1 MANYKHEDDTN
12 ENIFISNTLRYKTN
26 KKGSVIGSEPIDFNT
41 DLSEKQAVYITQPDD
56 YPNSK
61 IIVQEIDETGKVL
74 DSNEDLPSNA
84 KYTTIEDR
92 IVDTSSITSPT
103 QHNISIKPL
112 DLSGEVSNLRN
123 EYYSITILQKP
134 HQTIYAYEVDKNGNY
149 TGTVYTE
156 SFFAKKGSIWRYA
169 VVPDREQDTKYW
181 INILQSDN
189 QLITVRTDKSN
200 RHVWR
205 AGVLVAYPDDDKLKD
220 MYPEMLSDS
229 DNRYEYIVVNQ
240 NCRIFATLA
249 YDIYNDKDFHIVRI
263 IRNPHEYIYV
273 TINGITY
280 SDTEFMVE
288 DGVTANITVVTND
301 GYVPATIT
309 INGVD
314 QKSTTKSIT
323 INSETT
329 ISATMA
335 IPIGDEFVLT
345 PGLFI
350 SGNSVYN
357 MHIGQIDFAQTDDSN
372 FIKKKYKYGYTD
384 SNNIDTDISIDSLYG
399 ENSNGI
405 SSVISGVKYVISGLN
420 ESFGFTQTDDYKSIK
435 KIHKYGYND
444 SNNTDNEISI
454 GSLYGE
460 DSNGVSSVMSGV
472 KYVNSGLEESFDEII
487 GLMDYNINELTPKIV
502 YTYDKKNIPLVYTNR
517 LYQDGY
523 KDNYI
528 ESQLSQNDRTKQLYY
543 GTDMNYDSPYLMKMN
558 NSVTKIAGSSYTI
571 GYDYSLKNSSIKK
584 VNAESGTTDDKIFIN
599 IRNSDYS
606 TTGKYANLR
615 NITYG
620 FTDRSKDNYKGFWC
634 IGLYKN
640 NINGESYTDN
650 LDLTKM
656 NLIFLDD
663 KKKELASIKGF
674 QYYSYYVTNT
684 DTWKNATVYLYIK
697 YTQKADM
704 DDMYIYLNRYIGK
717 PISILL
723 NLYNK

>member
-1 MANYKHEDDTN
+1 MANYDHKDDTN

-26 KKGSVIGSEPIDFNT
+26 KKGTVIGSEPIDINA
-41 DLSEKQAVYITQPDD
+41 DLDGNLAVYITQPDD

-61 IIVQEIDETGKVL
+61 IIVQEIDDTGKVIR
-74 DSNEDLPSNA
+74 SNEDLPANA

-92 IVDTSSITSPT
+92 IVDTSSISSPI
-103 QHNISIKPL
+103 QHDISIKPL
-112 DLSGEVSNLRN
+112 DLSGNVANRKN

-134 HQTIYAYEVDKNGNY
+134 HQTIYAYEIDKDGNY
-149 TGTVYTE
+149 TGTVYKE

-288 DGVTANITVVTND
+288 DGVTANITLVTND
-301 GYVPATIT
+301 GYIPATIT

-314 QKSTTKSIT
+314 QKTSTKSIT

-335 IPIGDEFVLT
+335 IPIGDTFILT

-350 SGNSVYN
+350 SDNSVYN
-357 MHIGQIDFAQTDDSN
+357 MHIGQIDFAQTDDFN
-372 FIKKKYKYGYTD
+372 
-384 SNNIDTDISIDSLYG
+384 
-399 ENSNGI
+399 
-405 SSVISGVKYVISGLN
+405 
-420 ESFGFTQTDDYKSIK
+420 SIK

-454 GSLYGE
+454 GTLYGE
-460 DSNGVSSVMSGV
+460 DSNGASSVMSGV

-487 GLMDYNINELTPKIV
+487 GLMDYNNNELTPKIL
-502 YTYDKKNIPLVYTNR
+502 YTYNKKNIPLVYTNR

-543 GTDMNYDSPYLMKMN
+543 GTDGNYDSPYLMKIN
-558 NSVTKIAGSSYTI
+558 NSVAKIAGSSYTI
-571 GYDYSLKNSSIKK
+571 GYDYSLKDSNIKK
-584 VNAESGTTDDKIFIN
+584 VNPESGTTDDRIFIN
-599 IRNSDYS
+599 IRNHDYS

-615 NITYG
+615 SITYG
-620 FTDRSKDNYKGFWC
+620 FTDRSKADYKGYWC

-640 NINGESYTDN
+640 NINGEPYTDN

-663 KKKELASIKGF
+663 KKKELANIKGF
-674 QYYSYYVTNT
+674 QYYSYYITNT

-697 YTQKADM
+697 YTQKTDM
-704 DDMYIYLNRYIGK
+704 DDMYIYLNKNIGK
-717 PISILL
+717 PITILL

>member
-1 MANYKHEDDTN
+1 MANYKHKDDTN

-26 KKGSVIGSEPIDFNT
+26 TQRSVLGNEPIDFNNN
-41 DLSEKQAVYITQPDD
+41 DDKYISITQPDD

-61 IIVQEIDETGKVL
+61 IIVQEIDEKGKVL
-74 DSNEDLPSNA
+74 LSNEDLPSDA

-92 IVDTSSITSPT
+92 IVDTSSILSPI
-103 QHNISIKPL
+103 QHGVSIKPL
-112 DLSGEVSNLRN
+112 DLSGESSNLRN
-123 EYYSITILQKP
+123 EFYSITILQQP

-149 TGTVYTE
+149 TGTVHNE

-189 QLITVRTDKSN
+189 QLITVRTDVSN

-220 MYPEMLSDS
+220 MYPEMLSDPS
-229 DNRYEYIVVNQ
+229 NRYEYIIVNQ

-273 TINGITY
+273 KINDIIY
-280 SDTEFMVE
+280 SDSEFMVE
-288 DGVTANITVVTND
+288 DGVTASITVVTND
-301 GYVPATIT
+301 GYIPATIT

-314 QKSTTKSIT
+314 QKTTTKTIT

-335 IPIGDEFVLT
+335 IPIGDEFTLT

-350 SGNSVYN
+350 SDNSAYN
-357 MHIGQIDFAQTDDSN
+357 MHIGEINFAQTDDSS
-372 FIKKKYKYGYTD
+372 FMDKIHKYGYTD
-384 SNNIDTDISIDSLYG
+384 ANNIDTEITEDSLYG
-399 ENSNGI
+399 ENPDNT
-405 SSVISGVKYVISGLN
+405 SSVLSGVQYVNSGIE
-420 ESFGFTQTDDYKSIK
+420 ESFDEMIGLVGLVVYKK
-435 KIHKYGYND
+435 YHKYGYTLNNIDTEITED
-444 SNNTDNEISI
+444 SF
-454 GSLYGE
+454 YGE
-460 DSNGVSSVMSGV
+460 NPDNTTSTLSGV
-472 KYVNSGLEESFDEII
+472 RYETSGIEESFDEIV
-487 GLMDYNINELTPKIV
+487 DSVVYNNSFTLTPKIL
-502 YTYDKKNIPLVYTNR
+502 YTYNKKNIPLVYTNR

-523 KDNYI
+523 KENYI

-543 GTDMNYDSPYLMKMN
+543 GTDGNYDSPYLMKMN
-558 NSVTKIAGSSYTI
+558 NSVSKIAGSSYTI
-571 GYDYSLKNSSIKK
+571 GYDYSLKDSNIKK
-584 VNAESGTTDDKIFIN
+584 LHPESGTTDDRIFVN
-599 IRNSDYS
+599 IRNNDYT

-620 FTDRSKDNYKGFWC
+620 FTDRTKANYKGYWC

-640 NINGESYTDN
+640 NINGEPYTDN

-663 KKKELASIKGF
+663 KKKELANIKGF
-674 QYYSYYVTNT
+674 QYYSYYITNT

-704 DDMYIYLNRYIGK
+704 DDMYIYLNRNIGK
-717 PISILL
+717 PITILL